1 MEHIK
6 HDETKTKG
14 FFSYVFSWNDTTK
27 HQLTNLWQFI
37 TLAFISLV
45 LLIQLLNKYYP
56 NIDET
61 KSSIEIILLLLF
73 YLYILFFSIY
83 YITRVICYIPTIS
96 GEDYGVIFNNSIY
109 LLPLTLS
116 ILTSIISYDPNFK
129 EGIFV
134 LFERLTEAWN
144 GGDKK
149 KKKKKTQEQPSQE
162 NISAPQMISQP
173 IAPLYTGNT
182 TPIHQLPPPQEGYQN
197 QNYSPQQEYQQA
209 NIPMAANEMGSAFSS
224 F

>member
-1 MEHIK
+1 MEHNK

-14 FFSYVFSWNDTTK
+14 FFSYVFNWNDTIK
-27 HQLTNLWQFI
+27 HQLTNLWQCI
-37 TLAFISLV
+37 TLAFIFLTI
-45 LLIQLLNKYYP
+45 LLQLLNKYYP
-56 NIDET
+56 IIDET
-61 KSSIEIILLLLF
+61 KSSIEIILLLFF

-83 YITRVICYIPTIS
+83 FIVRIINYIPTIS
-96 GEDYGVIFNNSIY
+96 GEEYVIFNNNPIC

-116 ILTSIISYDPNFK
+116 IITSCVSFNPNLK
-129 EGIFV
+129 EGIFI
-134 LFERLTEAWN
+134 LIERLTEAWN

-149 KKKKKTQEQPSQE
+149 KKKKKQQQESQE
-162 NISAPQMISQP
+162 NTSAPQMISQP

-197 QNYSPQQEYQQA
+197 QNYSQNQEYQQN

>member
-1 MEHIK
+1 MEH
-6 HDETKTKG
+6 HVADETKTKG
-14 FFSYVFSWNDTTK
+14 FFNYVFHMNDTTK
-27 HQLTNLWQFI
+27 HRLINLCQFI
-37 TLAFISLV
+37 TLAFIFLTI
-45 LLIQLLNKYYP
+45 LLQLFHNYYP
-56 NIDET
+56 IIDET
-61 KSSIEIILLLLF
+61 KSSIEIVLLLLF
-73 YLYILFFSIY
+73 YLYIFFFVIY
-83 YITRVICYIPTIS
+83 YITRIICYIPTIS
-96 GEDYGVIFNNSIY
+96 GQEYDFFHNSIY

-116 ILTSIISYDPNFK
+116 VITSTISYNSNFK
-129 EGIFV
+129 EGIFI
-134 LFERLTEAWN
+134 LFDRMTEAWN

-162 NISAPQMISQP
+162 NISAPQVQMISQP

-197 QNYSPQQEYQQA
+197 YSQNQEYQTA

>member
-1 MEHIK
+1 MEHNK

-14 FFSYVFSWNDTTK
+14 FFSYVFNWNDTIK

-37 TLAFISLV
+37 TLAFIFLV
-45 LLIQLLNKYYP
+45 ILIQLLNKYYP
-56 NIDET
+56 IIDET
-61 KSSIEIILLLLF
+61 KSSIEIILLMVF
-73 YLYILFFSIY
+73 YVYIILFSVYFIVRIIS
-83 YITRVICYIPTIS
+83 YIPTIS
-96 GEDYGVIFNNSIY
+96 GEEYNSFHNSLF
-109 LLPLTLS
+109 LLPLTVS
-116 ILTSIISYDPNFK
+116 IMISIISFNQNFQ
-129 EGIFV
+129 EGKFI

-149 KKKKKTQEQPSQE
+149 KKKKKPQQESQE
-162 NISAPQMISQP
+162 NTSAPQMISQP

-197 QNYSPQQEYQQA
+197 QNYSQAQEYQQA
-209 NIPMAANEMGSAFSS
+209 NIPMAANEGIGSPFSS